1 MILKNLILLKI
12 SLECSFRASGSFFPG
27 GMISMNFRSAV
38 WASLRQTSV
47 ELTFQPFSPCFSCW
61 MSNVF
66 IPLASKNKLPW
77 IVWVRLI
84 AKFFITCRLEKMQLS
99 TFSFGRRSM
108 VNSWLIMLKRV
119 LSEYWWHRGDATAKN
134 ISYQQ
139 PRCPPQADG
148 HYLQPAACQGRF
160 MALGLPGSWQKGF
173 LTQPESML
181 SLLLKQPCL
190 YRFQK
195 SKKEM
200 EGSECISHFWCLL

>member
-1 MILKNLILLKI
+1 MNCLGKTYCENFHYMQTWKKCNLAPSVLAGEAWSIL
-12 SLECSFRASGSFFPG
+12 GSY
-27 GMISMNFRSAV
+27 
-38 WASLRQTSV
+38 
-47 ELTFQPFSPCFSCW
+47 
-61 MSNVF
+61 
-66 IPLASKNKLPW
+66 
-77 IVWVRLI
+77 
-84 AKFFITCRLEKMQLS
+84 
-99 TFSFGRRSM
+99 
-108 VNSWLIMLKRV
+108 MLKRV

-200 EGSECISHFWCLL
+200 EGSECISHF